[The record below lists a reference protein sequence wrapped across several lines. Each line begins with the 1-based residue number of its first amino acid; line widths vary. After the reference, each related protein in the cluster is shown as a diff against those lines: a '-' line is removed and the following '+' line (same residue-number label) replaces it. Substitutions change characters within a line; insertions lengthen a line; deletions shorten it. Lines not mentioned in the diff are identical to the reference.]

1 MKAKELVELAGDP
14 RFISGIYNY
23 CDRWC
28 ERCNFTS
35 RCLVYEQ
42 LPESSKS
49 DGPAMSDLN
58 NAKFW
63 EEMIGI
69 LKETG
74 EMIEEFAA
82 ERGIDLNS
90 VGAEAAV
97 EEHKE
102 RRKSAREKKL
112 TKTAGRYIQMAMEW
126 LKSEDDDL
134 MEAARFDEAL
144 RDALEV
150 IRRYQFLPALK
161 ILYCFMRND
170 LGVEKDPIQ
179 NDSNGKAKVA
189 LIAIDRSIAAWGKLS
204 LLLSEKAGGIMPILS
219 HLEALRRHTEQT
231 FPHAR
236 DFIRPGFDEVTEHVM

>member
-35 RCLVYEQ
+35 RCLTYEQ

-49 DGPAMSDLN
+49 DDPAAHDLN

-63 EEMIGI
+63 GE
-69 LKETG
+69 LKEIFSETRQ
-74 EMIEEFAA
+74 MIEEFAA

-90 VGAEAAV
+90 VETEAAI
-97 EEHKE
+97 EEHRE
-102 RRKSAREKKL
+102 RRKSARENKL
-112 TKTAGRYIQMAMEW
+112 TRIAERYIHMAMEW
-126 LKSEDDDL
+126 LEREDDDL
-134 MEAARFDEAL
+134 DEAARFDEGL
-144 RDALEV
+144 QDAIEV
-150 IRRYQFLPALK
+150 IRWYQLLPAVK
-161 ILYCFMRND
+161 IARGFMRNE
-170 LGVEKDPIQ
+170 LSVEEDPIQ
-179 NDSNGKAKVA
+179 KDSNGSAKVA
-189 LIAIDRSIAAWGKLS
+189 LIAIDRSIAAWGRLSS
-204 LLLSEKAGGIMPILS
+204 LLPEKAGGIMPILA

-236 DFIRPGFDEVTEHVM
+236 DFIRPGFDEVTEHIM

>member
-1 MKAKELVELAGDP
+1 MEPKDLVELAGDP

-28 ERCNFTS
+28 ERCDFTS
-35 RCLVYEQ
+35 RCLTYEQ

-49 DGPAMSDLN
+49 DDPAAHDFD

-69 LKETG
+69 LKETR

-82 ERGIDLNS
+82 ERGIDLKS
-90 VGAEAAV
+90 VEAEAAI

-112 TKTAGRYIQMAMEW
+112 TRMAERYAHMAREW
-126 LKSEDDDL
+126 LNREDGD
-134 MEAARFDEAL
+134 MQEAARFDEAL
-144 RDALEV
+144 QDALEV
-150 IRRYQFLPALK
+150 IRWYQFMPAVK
-161 ILYCFMRND
+161 IARGFMRNEP
-170 LGVEKDPIQ
+170 GVEEAPIQ
-179 NDSNGKAKVA
+179 NDSNGSVKVA
-189 LIAIDRSIAAWGKLS
+189 LIAIDRSIAVWGRLS
-204 LLLSEKAGGIMPILS
+204 LLLPDKAGGIIPILS
-219 HLEALRRHTEQT
+219 HLETLRRHTEQA

>member
-1 MKAKELVELAGDP
+1 MKANDLVELAGDP
-14 RFISGIYNY
+14 RFISGIHNY

-49 DGPAMSDLN
+49 DDPAMSDLN

-69 LKETG
+69 LKETR
-74 EMIEEFAA
+74 EMVEMFAA
-82 ERGIDLNS
+82 ERGIDLE
-90 VGAEAAV
+90 AEAAI
-97 EEHKE
+97 EEHRE

-112 TKTAGRYIQMAMEW
+112 TKTAERYIQMAMEW
-126 LKSEDDDL
+126 LKGEDDDL
-134 MEAARFDEAL
+134 RKVAQFDEAL
-144 RDALEV
+144 QDALEV
-150 IRRYQFLPALK
+150 IRRYQFMPALK
-161 ILYCFMRND
+161 IIYSFMRND
-170 LGVEKDPIQ
+170 LGAEKDPIQ
-179 NDSNGKAKVA
+179 NDSNGSAKVA
-189 LIAIDRSIAAWGKLS
+189 LTAIDRSIAAWGRLGS
-204 LLLSEKAGGIMPILS
+204 ILPEKAGGIMPILS
-219 HLEALRRHTEQT
+219 QLEALRRHTEQT